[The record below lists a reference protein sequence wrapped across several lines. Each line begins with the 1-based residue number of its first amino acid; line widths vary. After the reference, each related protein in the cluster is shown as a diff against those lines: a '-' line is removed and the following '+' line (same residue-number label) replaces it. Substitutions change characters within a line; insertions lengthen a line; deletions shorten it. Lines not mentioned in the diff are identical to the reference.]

1 MATMTQV
8 QAKLGG
14 TVLTSTAATAGPD
27 KVKPGDGGAPVYV
40 LVENGGGSAITVS
53 IADPGKT
60 KYGQQN
66 PAIQSVSVPA
76 GGKAI
81 LGPIQGDLKQASDGL
96 VNLTAS
102 ATASVNFY
110 AFRG

>member
-1 MATMTQV
+1 MATIVQV
-8 QAKLGG
+8 QAKLAG

-40 LVENGGGSAITVS
+40 LVDNAGASPVTVTV
-53 IADPGKT
+53 ADPGKT
-60 KYGQQN
+60 KYGQAN
-66 PAIQSVSVPA
+66 PSIPSVSVPA
-76 GGKAI
+76 GGKAV
-81 LGPIQGDLKQASDGL
+81 LGPIQPDLKQSDGN

-102 ATASVNFY
+102 STTSVSFY

>member
-1 MATMTQV
+1 MANLTTV
-8 QAKLGG
+8 QAKLAG

-40 LVENGGGSAITVS
+40 LVDNAGASAVTVT

-60 KYGQQN
+60 KYQQQN
-66 PAIQSVSVPA
+66 PSIPSVSVPA
-76 GGKAI
+76 GGKAV
-81 LGPIQGDLKQASDGL
+81 LGPIQSDLKQSDGY

-102 ATASVNFY
+102 STTSVSFY